1 MQYLLDTVAVIR
13 HFTGSGKIGSKAS
26 LVFNNLENK
35 ENCFVI
41 SVISLMEVM
50 YLAEKHRID
59 INLTETLKTI
69 ESSSKYIIAD
79 LTPDILKVAETVEFY
94 GLHDRLILATA
105 KWLGIQIISSD
116 SKLDEVDGIKV
127 LWD

>member
-41 SVISLMEVM
+41 SVISFM
-50 YLAEKHRID
+50 
-59 INLTETLKTI
+59 
-69 ESSSKYIIAD
+69 
-79 LTPDILKVAETVEFY
+79 
-94 GLHDRLILATA
+94 GLVR
-105 KWLGIQIISSD
+105 S
-116 SKLDEVDGIKV
+116 VDKSQKKRA
-127 LWD
+127 